1 MKITL
6 VFKVVGR
13 QSLFC
18 LHFHV
23 LMVANFKPITMKP
36 CELAER
42 ANFYHLSSGMR
53 NDKREMEG
61 AKNSNFL
68 QRDRQTGKIPPHC
81 KETLFIYYV
90 DLKREELRRQTE
102 GH

>member
-1 MKITL
+1 
-6 VFKVVGR
+6 
-13 QSLFC
+13 
-18 LHFHV
+18 
-23 LMVANFKPITMKP
+23 MVANFKPITMKP

-68 QRDRQTGKIPPHC
+68 LRERETGGGSLQRNP
-81 KETLFIYYV
+81 LASSFIM
-90 DLKREELRRQTE
+90 LT
-102 GH
+102 